1 MNAREKKEMRRVDVG
16 KALGF
21 PFEDKDWIV
30 KMLIGGI
37 LLLIPI
43 VNFIV
48 LGYSFKVLQKT
59 AREGVY
65 EFPAWGDWGS
75 LFGQGFFVFLMGLF
89 YFLVPAIL
97 CAIGG
102 VLVGGSILAGV
113 GHSYGALPLAGLGI
127 LFLVLGGII
136 GFVISLFVPMAMTV
150 YADTGEFG
158 QAFNFGVIFS
168 RISSNAGNYLLAIL
182 IYIGLAIVLGI
193 VRRIPFLGLI
203 IDIFAGFYAAVV
215 MSYLFGFVYRG
226 NVSLDTPAA
235 PTM

>member
-1 MNAREKKEMRRVDVG
+1 MDVG

-30 KMLIGGI
+30 KILIGGI

-48 LGYSFKVLQKT
+48 FGYTFKVLQKA

-75 LFGQGFFVFLMGLF
+75 LFGQGFFVFLVGLV
-89 YFLVPAIL
+89 YFLVPGIL
-97 CAIGG
+97 YAIGA
-102 VLVGGSILAGV
+102 VFIGGSILAGA
-113 GHSYGALPLAGLGI
+113 GHSYGALPLIGMGI
-127 LFLVLGGII
+127 LFLALGGVI
-136 GFVISLFVPMAMTV
+136 GLVISLIVPMAMTV
-150 YADTGEFG
+150 YAATGEFG
-158 QAFNFGVIFS
+158 QVFNFGGIFS
-168 RISSNAGNYLLAIL
+168 RISSNAGNYVVAIL

-193 VRRIPFLGLI
+193 VRLIPFLGLI
-203 IDIFAGFYAAVV
+203 IDIFAGFYVAVV

-226 NVSLDTPAA
+226 NAALATPVA

>member
-1 MNAREKKEMRRVDVG
+1 MDVG

-30 KMLIGGI
+30 KVLIGGI

-48 LGYSFKVLQKT
+48 FGYAFKVLQKT

-75 LFGQGFFVFLMGLF
+75 LFGQGFLVFLVGLI
-89 YFLVPAIL
+89 YFLVPGIL
-97 CAIGG
+97 Y
-102 VLVGGSILAGV
+102 VLGAVFLGGSILAGV
-113 GHSYGALPLAGLGI
+113 GHSFGALPLAGVGI
-127 LFLVLGGII
+127 LLLVLGGII

-158 QAFNFGVIFS
+158 QAFDFGVIFS
-168 RISSNAGNYLLAIL
+168 RIGSNAGNYVLSIL

-193 VRRIPFLGLI
+193 IRKIPVLGLI
-203 IDIFAGFYAAVV
+203 IDIFAGFYVAVV
-215 MSYLFGFVYRG
+215 MSYLFGSVYRG
-226 NVSLDTPAA
+226 NAALTPPTA